1 MNYGVYLNK
10 LLIVIGCNNANE
22 IEVSLK
28 LNQAPN
34 VLRGFQIGGFINPKT
49 MGFITS
55 TLETLSNLQKIQ
67 KLELKVLSKS

>member
-1 MNYGVYLNK
+1 MGMNYGVYSNK
-10 LLIVIGCNNANE
+10 LLIVIGCNANE
-22 IEVSLK
+22 IELSLK

-49 MGFITS
+49 MGFITT

-67 KLELKVLSKS
+67 N